1 MLIHDEIENGV
12 VVVTGGGGGIGRAI
26 SREQSM
32 QGYRIAIWDHDL
44 RLAEHTARSV
54 EECGGQA
61 IALSVDVADP
71 DQVAA
76 ATATT
81 LSEFGSVSALV
92 TCSGFNDFT
101 ALDELTPDRW
111 ERMMAS
117 HLTGDYLAV
126 RALVPSMRTLGYGR
140 IVMLSSM
147 AGVSGS
153 AGHVHYAAAKAGIIG
168 FAKAL
173 CKELGPD
180 GITVNVIA
188 PGTIETPMIA
198 NVPDEVMRRYA
209 DNPVGRIGK
218 PDDIAHF
225 VSAVLSP
232 RASFLTGAVLH
243 INGGAYV

>member
-1 MLIHDEIENGV
+1 MPIHDELSNHV
-12 VVVTGGGGGIGRAI
+12 LVVTGGGGGIGRAI
-26 SREQSM
+26 SREQAI
-32 QGYRIAIWDHDL
+32 QGYRVAIWDHDL
-44 RLAEHTARSV
+44 QLAEQAAREV
-54 EECGGQA
+54 EQLGSRA
-61 IALSVDVADP
+61 IALAVDVADP

-76 ATATT
+76 AAAET

-92 TCSGFNDFT
+92 TCSGINDF
-101 ALDELTPDRW
+101 ASLDELTPDRW

-117 HLTGDYLAV
+117 HLTGDYLTV
-126 RALVPSMRTLGYGR
+126 RALAPSMRTRGYGR

-153 AGHVHYAAAKAGIIG
+153 AGHVHYAAAKGGIIG

-173 CKELGPD
+173 CKEVGPD

-188 PGTIETPMIA
+188 PGTIQTAMIA
-198 NVPDEVMRRYA
+198 NVPEEVMRRYA
-209 DNPVGRIGK
+209 DNPVGRIGV
-218 PDDIAHF
+218 PEDIAHF

-243 INGGAYV
+243 VNGGAYV